1 MGWNHTPYVYVLFVG
16 SLVALLGAGYAWWR
30 GVHDSRALTVFKA
43 ALFVWLVG
51 YGFEIAVPNLG
62 SKVLWA
68 KVQYIGIV
76 TVPVAWFVFAAV
88 YTGKERWIQR
98 RTVALLA
105 GLPLVTLILTW
116 TNEAHGLVWSDTAIG
131 PSGLFLALEY
141 GPWFYVNV
149 AYSYL
154 MVLLGA
160 GLIVSSV
167 SRSIDLYRRQSLAL
181 LVAAMLPLFG
191 NALYVLDLGPLPDL
205 DWTPFAF
212 LFSSAIFF
220 VALFRYRLLDVVP
233 VARDAIIEGL
243 SDGVVVIDLQ
253 HRIVDLNPA
262 AQHILGLSPEGTV
275 GKNVLQSM
283 SGVTGFPADYHERRA
298 LGEVEVGDGNEQ
310 RCYEMELLPLE
321 SSRDNRAGYL
331 MTLHDIT
338 ERRRSEKE
346 VRKLNEDLE
355 QRVSERTSQLE
366 SLVAELKE
374 SERNVR
380 RSEKR
385 FRSLVQNASD
395 IITVLEADGT
405 ISYESPS
412 VERVLEY
419 KPEDLVN
426 ENAFEY
432 IHPED
437 RGRVR
442 KFFVESL
449 QSGDAEPR
457 PTEFRFRH
465 ADGTWR
471 YLEAIGANLTQDP
484 GVGGVVI
491 NSRDITGR
499 KQTEDNL
506 RQSLEMLLAVYR
518 TGQILN
524 STLEPEE
531 VGTRVLEI
539 MQRVA
544 NLTSAVISRKNE
556 DGELRVWRSVDIED
570 LWAKARFS
578 EEAEN
583 ARSGAFE
590 SQRYQAFR
598 LRNPDSKKVLNGLC
612 LPLSTRDR
620 IIGILEV
627 YGTED
632 LTRQETLGIL
642 SSLSAQTAGAMENA
656 RLYQDLTER
665 ERRMRDLVGELI
677 SVQEEE
683 RKRVAYEIHDGLAQ
697 VAVAAHQ
704 QLQVFADDHPPG
716 TVLEN
721 GELDRALQLAQRTVG
736 EARQVIADLR
746 PTALDDFG
754 LATALRLYAEEL
766 TSGGWPVDFEE
777 NLDEERLDAAV
788 ETALYR
794 VAQESLT
801 NARKHSHSSSAS
813 VGLELLPQKTRLRVR
828 DWGCGFDPGAVS
840 NENGPGER
848 VGLSSMEERISLL
861 GGKLEI
867 QSRPGEGTTVTAE
880 VPFCN
885 AGESR

>member
-1 MGWNHTPYVYVLFVG
+1 MDWNHTPYVYVLFAG
-16 SLVALLGAGYAWWR
+16 GLVALLGAGYAWWR

-51 YGFEIAVPNLG
+51 YGFEIAVPDLG

-68 KVQYIGIV
+68 KVQYLGIV
-76 TVPVAWFVFAAV
+76 AVPVAWFVFAAV
-88 YTGKERWIQR
+88 YTGKERWSQP
-98 RTVALLA
+98 RTVALLS

-131 PSGLFLALEY
+131 PSGLFLMLEY

-160 GLIVSSV
+160 GLIVSGV

-181 LVAAMLPLFG
+181 LVAAVLPFFG
-191 NALYVLDLGPLPDL
+191 NLFYVLDLGPLPNL

-212 LFSSAIFF
+212 LFSSGIFF
-220 VALFRYRLLDVVP
+220 LALFRYRLLDVVP
-233 VARDAIIEGL
+233 VARDAIVEGMN
-243 SDGVVVIDLQ
+243 DGVVVIDLR

-262 AQHILGLSPEGTV
+262 AQHMLGLSPEKTV
-275 GKNVLQSM
+275 GKDVLQSM
-283 SGVTGFPADYHERRA
+283 NGVTDFPEDYYDRRT
-298 LGEVEVGDGNEQ
+298 LGEIELGDGAGR
-310 RCYEMELLPLE
+310 RCYETRISPLE
-321 SSRDNRAGYL
+321 SSAGNSAGYL

-338 ERRRSEKE
+338 ERRSSEEE

-355 QRVSERTSQLE
+355 RRVADRTVRLE
-366 SLVAELKE
+366 SLVADLQE
-374 SERNVR
+374 SERVAR
-380 RSEKR
+380 HSEER

-395 IITVLEADGT
+395 IITVLDGNGT
-405 ISYESPS
+405 IMYESPS
-412 VERVLEY
+412 VERVLGH
-419 KPEDLVN
+419 KPEDLVD
-426 ENAFEY
+426 ETAFGY
-432 IHPED
+432 VHPED
-437 RGRVR
+437 RDHVR
-442 KFFVESL
+442 RFFVESVQL
-449 QSGDAEPR
+449 GGVGPSPL
-457 PTEFRFRH
+457 EFRFRH

-471 YLEAIGANLTQDP
+471 DLEALGANLMEEP
-484 GVGGVVI
+484 SVGGIVV
-491 NSRDITGR
+491 NSRDITER
-499 KQTEDNL
+499 KQVEDSL
-506 RQSLEMLLAVYR
+506 RQSLDMLLAVYR

-544 NLTSAVISRKNE
+544 NLTSAVITRE
-556 DGELRVWRSVDIED
+556 DKTGELRVWRSVGIED

-578 EEAEN
+578 GEAEN
-583 ARSGAFE
+583 ARSVAFE
-590 SQRYQAFR
+590 SQAYQFFQ
-598 LRNPDSKKVLNGLC
+598 LWSPGSEEVLNGLC
-612 LPLSTRDR
+612 LPLRTRER
-620 IIGILEV
+620 IVGILEV
-627 YGTED
+627 YGTVD
-632 LTRQETLGIL
+632 LKRQETLGIL
-642 SSLSAQTAGAMENA
+642 SSLAAQTAGAMENA
-656 RLYQDLTER
+656 RLYQDLAER
-665 ERRMRDLVGELI
+665 ERRMRELVGELI
-677 SVQEEE
+677 SAQEEE
-683 RKRVAYEIHDGLAQ
+683 RKRVAYEIHDGLTQ

-716 TVLEN
+716 SVLEE
-721 GELDRALQLAQRTVG
+721 GELDRALQLVQRTVG

-754 LATALRLYAEEL
+754 LATALRLYTEEL
-766 TSGGWPVDFEE
+766 TSEGWPVDFEE
-777 NLDEERLDAAV
+777 NLGEERLDAAV

-801 NARKHSHSSSAS
+801 NARKHSYSTGAS
-813 VGLELLPQKTRLRVR
+813 VGLELLSQKTRLQVR
-828 DWGCGFDPGAVS
+828 DWGRGFDPGAVS

-867 QSRPGEGTTVTAE
+867 KSRSGEGTTVTAE

-885 AGESR
+885 SGGSR